1 MNYDLV
7 IAGLVIYAVFQ
18 SIVLIYHFSTL
29 YDKINKIVNSA
40 IAAKEQLNNEQ
51 IKHYV
56 DIVFNQY
63 QKNVGTWVNRLN
75 SSINNTNESIKGAN
89 TSIERCKAEINAV
102 NGRLFELNEYHESVS
117 NKIDD
122 IVKELNDNI
131 DAQNEINVKAT
142 ETFSIIQTTLQA
154 LQLHNEQQDQLLADF
169 VNKRIFNKESEK
181 SEYVPYGPEWQK
193 EMMKWTKKELVEYMG
208 KFFKERSATK

>member
-1 MNYDLV
+1 MNYD
-7 IAGLVIYAVFQ
+7 IAIIGLGIYCLGLTILF
-18 SIVLIYHFSTL
+18 IYHLLS
-29 YDKINKIVNSA
+29 YKDKVRLIVND
-40 IAAKEQLNNEQ
+40 IIIVREKLNNEQ
-51 IKHYV
+51 IKHYT
-56 DIVFNQY
+56 DTELSKHK
-63 QKNVGTWVNRLN
+63 KNIATWV
-75 SSINNTNESIKGAN
+75 
-89 TSIERCKAEINAV
+89 
-102 NGRLFELNEYHESVS
+102 
-117 NKIDD
+117 DD
-122 IVKELNDNI
+122 IGNNIKKTNDSIRAANASSKEEKAKLLQIEASYDLLNDNVNDIIKELNNNI

>member
-1 MNYDLV
+1 MNYD
-7 IAGLVIYAVFQ
+7 IAIIGLGIYCLGLTILF
-18 SIVLIYHFSTL
+18 IYHLLS
-29 YDKINKIVNSA
+29 YKDKVRLIVND
-40 IAAKEQLNNEQ
+40 IIIVREKLNNEK
-51 IKHYV
+51 IKHYT
-56 DIVFNQY
+56 DTELSKHK
-63 QKNVGTWVNRLN
+63 KNIATWV
-75 SSINNTNESIKGAN
+75 
-89 TSIERCKAEINAV
+89 
-102 NGRLFELNEYHESVS
+102 
-117 NKIDD
+117 DD
-122 IVKELNDNI
+122 IGNNIKKTNDSIRAANASSKEEKAKLLQIEASYDSLNDNVNDIIKELNNNI
-131 DAQNEINVKAT
+131 DAQNELNVKAT